1 MSEGAMPDL
10 AGEVVA
16 QLEKLH
22 DADRSPLQLAG
33 QSGRGV
39 ITLSVKQKGARLMYV
54 LRLAPTSPGKQTEVF
69 FDLAN
74 ADDAIVLFVAK
85 ILDGKK
91 HGRERNALHVSV
103 QHENG
108 EKLASQFLHLSL
120 ETDICDVA
128 QSKVGSSLRGLLSIV
143 KNAIA

>member
-10 AGEVVA
+10 AGEVIA

-33 QSGRGV
+33 RGV
-39 ITLSVKQKGARLMYV
+39 TLSVKQKGARLMYV
-54 LRLAPTSPGKQTEVF
+54 LRLAPTSRGKQTEVF

-85 ILDGKK
+85 ILDGK
-91 HGRERNALHVSV
+91 HGWDKDCLDVSV

-108 EKLASQFLHLSL
+108 EKLASQFHSL

>member
-22 DADRSPLQLAG
+22 DADRSPLQLAC
-33 QSGRGV
+33 RGV
-39 ITLSVKQKGARLMYV
+39 TLSVKQKGARLMYV
-54 LRLAPTSPGKQTEVF
+54 LQLAPTSRGKQTEVF

-74 ADDAIVLFVAK
+74 VDDAIILFVAK
-85 ILDGKK
+85 ILDGK
-91 HGRERNALHVSV
+91 HGWCLDVRV

-108 EKLASQFLHLSL
+108 EKLASEFLSL

-128 QSKVGSSLRGLLSIV
+128 QSKVGSSLRGLLNTLDAGEASSV
-143 KNAIA
+143 CDDHHF